1 MPYVL
6 ITTKGSELKFHTKA
20 AAELF
25 KEMYGGYIVH
35 VDELKLAA

>member
-1 MPYVL
+1 MQYVL
-6 ITTKGSELKFHTKA
+6 ITTKGSEMKFHTKA

-35 VDELKLAA
+35 AGDLKIAA